1 MSYIE
6 QSTYMQDET
15 INCQSKQIK
24 LRLSSTCKSI
34 HFMRSN
40 SKSSSSA
47 NVCFTMS
54 PWRSASFNET
64 PYFKVLRGIVC
75 LTTWIKNTSGVICFM
90 KFNEQKR
97 TSIKSA
103 LFGLRMGNKVN
114 MTRMCLNMYYS
125 SNKVWMY
132 FRSFVRTWFLTVTI
146 STPRKGW

>member
-1 MSYIE
+1 
-6 QSTYMQDET
+6 
-15 INCQSKQIK
+15 
-24 LRLSSTCKSI
+24 
-34 HFMRSN
+34 
-40 SKSSSSA
+40 
-47 NVCFTMS
+47 
-54 PWRSASFNET
+54 
-64 PYFKVLRGIVC
+64 
-75 LTTWIKNTSGVICFM
+75 M